1 MKHLIILFIVSL
13 LIASCNDRGIERLK
27 QYQEQYHFV
36 SPVCANGV
44 CIE

>member
-1 MKHLIILFIVSL
+1 MKRLILLFIISL
-13 LIASCNDRGIERLK
+13 LLASCNDRGVERLK
-27 QYQEQYHFV
+27 QYQEQYDIV